1 MGKWDRKILHLLA
14 LVLLGEDKSGS
25 ENPEPELLL
34 QQDGAKP
41 PGWAWDTMHPGTAL
55 HFHPKASY
63 YYTSYSYAWS
73 PKMLFSWPGWW
84 KNPIFTGNNFTKF
97 CYFFPQ
103 KMSSLLMMNKAS
115 NLSIFLLLVFQI
127 LKSRSYHLNQ
137 VCVNISLLGLSP
149 LSMVLWVEFL
159 FCEIEETS
167 NLSTHILDIQDGKAR
182 ALLCRHSY

>member
-1 MGKWDRKILHLLA
+1 MDWTTCLCPIFSSQPCGLSSWCADGEMRQKNSA
-14 LVLLGEDKSGS
+14 SPGPGPPGCGEDKSGS

-97 CYFFPQ
+97 CYFFL
-103 KMSSLLMMNKAS
+103 KKCLLYWWWIK
-115 NLSIFLLLVFQI
+115 LLIYLYFCYWY
-127 LKSRSYHLNQ
+127 SRS
-137 VCVNISLLGLSP
+137 
-149 LSMVLWVEFL
+149 
-159 FCEIEETS
+159 
-167 NLSTHILDIQDGKAR
+167 
-182 ALLCRHSY
+182 